1 MRLSAPLTLA
11 TVFALALAFG
21 PIAGCS
27 SSSGGNPAPAKSATV
42 ASFVW
47 ADAPTEEKYWDFP
60 YPSDLNLGAD
70 GAPPASVFPNPLGK
84 DLIVGLRKAA
94 GERKGYPVVPT
105 AYFHFSAPIAQYSDA
120 DLIPAAATSKILLVD
135 VDDASPTR
143 GALTPLVA
151 ATITIDDYVTG
162 PTLAVAVRPG
172 FVLHPKRK
180 YAFVVMK
187 ALGDAE
193 GKALDAPADLA
204 TLLAGQVPSG
214 GGGGASPRATAA
226 ASLYGA
232 LGKTLRD
239 KLSLDPAE
247 VAIATVFT
255 TGDVADDLSALG
267 TRVAAKYKVTIDG
280 LEVDPDDGAAHDRY
294 CELVGTVTYPQF
306 QRGKPPFDTDG
317 TFDMSDGTADAPLPK
332 KQRDEVAPITLSIP
346 KGTMPAG
353 GWPLTVYFH
362 GSGGVSA
369 AVVDRGQWKP
379 MTQSPKCPPYQT
391 PDKWLGVEGCNEKGQ
406 GPAYVLAPHGIAMA
420 ASALPVNPERLP
432 GATDYAY
439 VNLGNLPALRDVFR
453 QGVLEQRMF
462 IEALSKLKID
472 PATLGACTGVSLP
485 AGQTQHFYDPA
496 KLMAQ
501 GQSMGGMY
509 TNMIGATEPR
519 IRAVV
524 PTGAG
529 GYWTFFITHS
539 HFGGV
544 DSLAGLI
551 APIIGAG
558 DPLSYLHP
566 ALQLAQT
573 AWEPADP
580 VVYVPRLAQNPF
592 ASHPTRHIYEPMGK
606 DDSYFTPEVY
616 DGMILAYGHY
626 QAGDP
631 IWASMQSALKLA
643 GRDGLKPYPLT
654 NDVTSEA
661 GVKYTAAGIQFLGDG
676 VYDPHALYTQLDAV
690 KYQYGCFL
698 ETFVTQG
705 VPTIPAPAALG
716 TPCPH

>member
-1 MRLSAPLTLA
+1 MRFLAPFTLA
-11 TVFALALAFG
+11 TALALVSV
-21 PIAGCS
+21 AGCS
-27 SSSGGNPAPAKSATV
+27 SSSSSPPVTPTPQGTV

-47 ADAPTEEKYWDFP
+47 ADPTSEAKYWDFP
-60 YPSDLNLGAD
+60 YPSDLNLTAD
-70 GAPPASVFPNPLGK
+70 GAPPASVFPNPLDK
-84 DLIVGLRKAA
+84 DLIRGLRKAA

-105 AYFHFSAPIAQYSDA
+105 AYFHFSAPLAERKDA
-120 DLIPAAATSKILLVD
+120 DLIPAATTSPILLVD

-151 ATITIDDYVTG
+151 ATLPEDDYVVG
-162 PTLAVAVRPG
+162 PVLAVAVRPG

-187 ALGDAE
+187 SLGDAA

-204 TLLAGQVPSG
+204 TLLAGQAPAA
-214 GGGGASPRATAA
+214 GGARATLA

-232 LGKTLRD
+232 LGKTLKD
-239 KLSLDPAE
+239 KLSLDPAA

-255 TGDVADDLSALG
+255 TGDVADELSALG

-280 LEVDPDDGAAHDRY
+280 LKVDPDGGATNDRY
-294 CELVGTVTYPQF
+294 CALVGTVTYPQF
-306 QRGKPPFDTDG
+306 QTGKPPFDTG
-317 TFDMSDGTADAPLPK
+317 GVFEMTDGTADAPLPK
-332 KQRDEVAPITLSIP
+332 KQRDEVAPVVISIP
-346 KGTMPAG
+346 KGTMPAA

-362 GSGGVSA
+362 GSGGVSH
-369 AVVDRGQWKP
+369 AVVDRGTWKP
-379 MTQSPKCPPYQT
+379 LTQSPHCPSYQT

-472 PATLGACTGVSLP
+472 AATLATCTGVSLP
-485 AGQTQHFYDPA
+485 SGQTQHFYDPA

-529 GYWTFFITHS
+529 GYWTFFMTHS

-551 APIIGAG
+551 APIIGAA
-558 DPLSYLHP
+558 DALSYLHP
-566 ALQLAQT
+566 ALQLLQT
-573 AWEPADP
+573 AWEPSDP
-580 VVYVPRLAQNPF
+580 VVYVPRLAQNPL

-626 QAGDP
+626 EAGDP
-631 IWASMQSALKLA
+631 IWPSMQAALKLA
-643 GRDGLKPYPLT
+643 GRDGIKPYPLT

-661 GVKYTAAGIQFLGDG
+661 GVKYTAAGIQFMGDG

-716 TPCPH
+716 TACPH

>member
-1 MRLSAPLTLA
+1 MRTLPS
-11 TVFALALAFG
+11 LAFAVLVVALVG
-21 PIAGCS
+21 EVGCS
-27 SSSGGNPAPAKSATV
+27 SKSATPAAQATV
-42 ASFVW
+42 ASFDW
-47 ADAPTEEKYWDFP
+47 GAPTTEATYWNFP

-70 GAPPASVFPNPLGK
+70 GAPPASAFPNPLGK

-105 AYFHFSAPIAQYSDA
+105 AYFQFSAPLATRSDA
-120 DLIPAAATSKILLVD
+120 DLIPAVPTSPILLVD

-151 ATITIDDYVTG
+151 ATLPGDDYVTG
-162 PTLAVAVRPG
+162 NLLAVAVRPG

-187 ALGDAE
+187 SLGDAT

-204 TLLAGQVPSG
+204 TLLAGQAPSV
-214 GGGGASPRATAA
+214 GGARATQA

-232 LGKTLRD
+232 LGATLKD
-239 KLSLDPAE
+239 KLSLDPAA
-247 VAIATVFT
+247 VAVATVFT
-255 TGDVADDLSALG
+255 TGDVAADLSALG

-280 LEVDPDDGAAHDRY
+280 LKVDPDGGATNDRY
-294 CELVGTVTYPQF
+294 CALVGTVTYPQF
-306 QRGKPPFDTDG
+306 QIGKPPFDTGGTFEMTDG
-317 TFDMSDGTADAPLPK
+317 TPDAPLPK
-332 KQRDEVAPITLSIP
+332 KQRDEVAPVAISIP
-346 KGTMPAG
+346 KGTMPAS

-362 GSGGVSA
+362 GSGGVSK
-369 AVVDRGQWKP
+369 AVLDRGQWKP
-379 MTQSPKCPPYQT
+379 LTQHPTCPSYQS

-420 ASALPVNPERLP
+420 GSALPVNPERLP

-462 IEALSKLKID
+462 IEALSTLKID
-472 PATLGACTGVSLP
+472 PATLATCTGVSLP
-485 AGQTQHFYDPA
+485 AGATQHFYDPA

-529 GYWTFFITHS
+529 GYWTFFMTHS

-551 APIIGAG
+551 APILGAA
-558 DPLSYLHP
+558 DQLSYLHP
-566 ALQLAQT
+566 ALQLLQT
-573 AWEPADP
+573 AWEPSDP
-580 VVYVPRLAQNPF
+580 VVYVPRLAQNPL

-616 DGMILAYGHY
+616 DGMILAYGHSE
-626 QAGDP
+626 AGDP
-631 IWASMQSALKLA
+631 IWSSMQDALKLA
-643 GRDGLKPYPLT
+643 GRDGLKTLPLT
-654 NDVTSEA
+654 NTVTSEA
-661 GVKYTAAGIQFLGDG
+661 GVKYTAAGLQFLGDG
-676 VYDPHALYTQLDAV
+676 VYDPHAIYSQLDAV

-698 ETFVTQG
+698 ETFVSQG